1 MRTKLILS
9 FSLVVLVT
17 VAAVVLVAR
26 LGSTQAVRTFMFRG
40 GMTGSEELVTAL
52 EDYYAANGSWQ
63 GVESLLATGMHGM
76 MGRGQGQGAAA
87 QAILD
92 QRLRLADADGNL
104 IYDSSTSPASGSA
117 SSASLSQAELD
128 ASVALQD
135 GRETIGYFLAEG
147 GIGFTSQQE
156 ANLVNRLTQAA
167 ISAALIGG
175 GLALVLALFLA
186 YRLLAPIRQLTRAA
200 ENLSQGDLSQRVQVH
215 GRDELARLGDTFN
228 NMAQGLQR
236 AGEVR
241 RSMTA
246 DIAHELRTPLSV
258 QRANL
263 EALQDGVY
271 PLTTAQLQPILE
283 QNLMLTRLVDDLRS
297 LALAEAGQL
306 TLERMPTNLGTLVE
320 RMLERFS
327 AQAAAAG
334 VRLSLDTPAH
344 LPIAEIDPGRV
355 EQIISNLLSNAL
367 RYTPAGGQIRLA
379 LRQGSGVLLLTVRDS
394 GAGIP
399 VEALPH
405 VFERFYRADRSR
417 SRAEGGSGLGLAI
430 ARQFAEAHGG
440 TLTAANHPEGGAVFT
455 LSLPLR
461 PGA

>member
-1 MRTKLILS
+1 MRIKLILS

-26 LGSTQAVRTFMFRG
+26 LGSTQAVRSFMFRG
-40 GMTGSEELVTAL
+40 GMTGTEELVTAL
-52 EDYYAANGSWQ
+52 EAYYAANDSWQ
-63 GVESLLATGMHGM
+63 GVENLLANTGMHGM

-87 QAILD
+87 QAMLD
-92 QRLRLADADGNL
+92 QRLRLADADGKL
-104 IYDSSTSPASGSA
+104 IYDSSASA
-117 SSASLSQAELD
+117 SSASLSQAELE
-128 ASVALQD
+128 AAVALQD
-135 GRETIGYFLAEG
+135 GRETIGYFLAQG
-147 GIGFTSQQE
+147 GIGFTRQQE
-156 ANLVNRLTQAA
+156 TNLVNRLTQAA
-167 ISAALIGG
+167 VSAALIGG

-186 YRLLAPIRQLTRAA
+186 YRLLAPIQQLTQAA
-200 ENLSQGDLSQRVQVH
+200 EKLSQGDLSQRVQVH

-271 PLTTAQLQPILE
+271 PLTTEQLQPILE

-297 LALAEAGQL
+297 LALVEAGQL
-306 TLERMPTNLGTLVE
+306 TLERIPTNLGTLVE
-320 RMLERFS
+320 HMLERFS
-327 AQAAAAG
+327 AQADAAG
-334 VRLSLDTPAH
+334 VRLSLEAPTH
-344 LPIAEIDPGRV
+344 LPNIEIDPGRV
-355 EQIISNLLSNAL
+355 EQIINNLLSNAL
-367 RYTPAGGQIRLA
+367 RYTPTGGQIRLGLGEGAGA
-379 LRQGSGVLLLTVRDS
+379 LVLTVRDS

-399 VEALPH
+399 EEALPH

-440 TLTAANHPEGGAVFT
+440 KLTAGNHPEGGAVFT

>member
-1 MRTKLILS
+1 MRIKLILS

-26 LGSTQAVRTFMFRG
+26 LGSTQAVRSFMFRG
-40 GMTGSEELVTAL
+40 GMTGSEELVSAL
-52 EDYYAANGSWQ
+52 EDYYTANDSWQ
-63 GVESLLATGMHGM
+63 GVESLLADTTTHGGM
-76 MGRGQGQGAAA
+76 MGRGQGQGAAV
-87 QAILD
+87 QAMMS
-92 QRLRLADADGNL
+92 QRLRLADTDGNL
-104 IYDSSTSPASGSA
+104 IYDSGASPASGS
-117 SSASLSQAELD
+117 LSQSELD
-128 ASVALQD
+128 ASVALLS
-135 GRETIGYFLAEG
+135 GRETVGYLLAEG
-147 GIGFTSQQE
+147 GIGFTRQQE
-156 ANLVNRLTQAA
+156 TNLVNRLTQAA

-263 EALQDGVY
+263 EALEDGVY
-271 PLTTAQLQPILE
+271 PLTTEQLQPILE

-306 TLERMPTNLGTLVE
+306 TLERMPTNLRTLAD

-334 VRLSLDTPAH
+334 VSLSLDAPAH
-344 LPIAEIDPGRV
+344 LPNIPIDPGRV
-355 EQIISNLLSNAL
+355 EQIITNLLSNAL
-367 RYTPAGGQIRLA
+367 RYTPTGGQIRLGLGEGAEA
-379 LRQGSGVLLLTVRDS
+379 LALTVRDS

-461 PGA
+461 SST